1 MTACPQKMKTKNK
14 ATGAL
19 GEKLA
24 QDYLTSNGYTI
35 IASNYRVPEGE
46 IDLIARADGELVF
59 IEVKARHGRVC
70 GAPEEAVTPAKQA
83 KLIAAAQRYLQENS
97 LETAPWRIDVMAIEL
112 TKNNRL
118 RRLELIESAV
128 GQGE

>member
-1 MTACPQKMKTKNK
+1 MKTKNK

-19 GEKLA
+19 GEELA
-24 QDYLTSNGYTI
+24 RDYLTSNGYTI

-46 IDLIARADGELVF
+46 IDLVARQDGELVF
-59 IEVKARHGRVC
+59 IEVKARHGHVC

-83 KLIAAAQRYLQENS
+83 KLIAAAQRYLQDNN

-112 TKNNRL
+112 TKKDRL
-118 RRLELIESAV
+118 RRLELIERAV
-128 GQGE
+128 GQEE